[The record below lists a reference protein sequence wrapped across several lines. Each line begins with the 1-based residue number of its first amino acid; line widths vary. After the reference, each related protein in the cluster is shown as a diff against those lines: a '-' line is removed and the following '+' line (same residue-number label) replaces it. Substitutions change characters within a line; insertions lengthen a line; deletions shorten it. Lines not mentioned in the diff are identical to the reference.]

1 MVASQMVSV
10 ERIREDFPTLK
21 RSFHGKPVVFLDSGA
36 SALKPNAVIKAEE
49 EFYQNHYANVHRGIY
64 GLSEEATDRF
74 EAAREKVA
82 KFIGA
87 PAANELVWTR
97 GTTES
102 LNLLAYTLGDKM
114 HAGDEIIST
123 VMEHHSNIVPWQLL
137 GKRKKT
143 VLKHVGV
150 DDEGFLQM
158 GDYDKLITDKTKV
171 VTVTHVSNVLG
182 TINPIKEISKIAHDH
197 GAVCIVDGAQSTPH
211 MPVNVNSLGCDFFAF
226 SGHKMV
232 GPTGTGGV
240 WGKMEQWAKLDP
252 FHGGGD
258 MIREVRLQ
266 ESTWNDMPFKF
277 EAGTPNIGGVVGLG
291 AAADY
296 LSGIGMEWV
305 ARHDEQ
311 LITYGMKRLAEVEGV
326 RVLGPRDPKRHAGA
340 LAFWLDF
347 AHPHDVAQIFDTE
360 AVCVRAGHHCA
371 MPIND
376 RFGVPATTRAS
387 VYLYNNEQDIDRM
400 VGALEKVRRLFTR

>member
-1 MVASQMVSV
+1 MVASQVISV

-36 SALKPNAVIKAEE
+36 SALKPNAVIQAEE
-49 EFYQNHYANVHRGIY
+49 EFYRNHYANVHRGIY

-74 EAAREKVA
+74 ETAREKLA

-102 LNLLAYTLGDKM
+102 LNLLAYTLGEKM
-114 HAGDEIIST
+114 HAGDEIISS

-143 VLKHVGV
+143 VLMHVGV

-182 TINPIKEISKIAHDH
+182 TINPIREISKIAHDH

-211 MPVNVNSLGCDFFAF
+211 MPINVKALGCDFFAF

-232 GPTGTGGV
+232 GPTGTGGL
-240 WGKMEQWAKLDP
+240 WGRMDQWAKLDP

-311 LITYGMKRLAEVEGV
+311 LITYGMKRLSEVKGV
-326 RVLGPRDPKRHAGA
+326 RVLGPKDPKQHAGV

-400 VGALEKVRRLFTR
+400 VGAIEKVRRMFTR